1 MQTQCSALDYTGLIY
16 IIMTRNLQAVEN
28 DENSHKDKNIDYE
41 IKIQQGIGKN
51 LILSLLELILTKK
64 TLMLLR
70 LSIKYLELS

>member
-1 MQTQCSALDYTGLIY
+1 MKCVRLHRIDLYYYDQKL
-16 IIMTRNLQAVEN
+16 AVEN

-70 LSIKYLELS
+70 LSIKYLEVS